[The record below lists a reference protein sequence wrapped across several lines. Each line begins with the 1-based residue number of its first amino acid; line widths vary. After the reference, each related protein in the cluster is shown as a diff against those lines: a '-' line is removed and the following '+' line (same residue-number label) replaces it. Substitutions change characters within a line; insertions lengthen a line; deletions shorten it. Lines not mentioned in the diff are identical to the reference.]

1 MCSSNAKLLSI
12 VTPDSFL
19 QINTFNDRI
28 IDVLWFYDKKKWR
41 LVALTLQLLY
51 LNHQMFPKL

>member
-28 IDVLWFYDKKKWR
+28 IDVLWFYDKKK
-41 LVALTLQLLY
+41 
-51 LNHQMFPKL
+51 